1 MTLSKKVLLIALILS
16 IVLTLFFIFS
26 NSLKSPGQSMEES
39 NNATDKIEE
48 VVPPDTTFGAFLST
62 YLRKIAHFLEFALLG
77 YEIFLVVR
85 IYLGGGAIWIISSV
99 LLGVLTAL
107 LDETLQIA
115 SRRGSSVVDV
125 WIDISGYAFATL
137 ASVIVVTIVKRRKNI
152 SAKRRKAELGD
163 TM

>member
-16 IVLTLFFIFS
+16 IALTLFFIFS

-48 VVPPDTTFGAFLST
+48 VVPPETTIGAFLST

-77 YEIFLVVR
+77 YEIFLVVY
-85 IYLGGGAIWIISSV
+85 IYLGAKAVWIVTSL
-99 LLGVLTAL
+99 LLGALTAM

-115 SRRGSSVVDV
+115 SGRGSSVLDV
-125 WIDISGYAFATL
+125 WIDASGYFFSTLVAILATV
-137 ASVIVVTIVKRRKNI
+137 VIRRL
-152 SAKRRKAELGD
+152 RKKGKE
-163 TM
+163 